1 MAVHDSLF
9 FRIEV
14 PSYFCRIKSINMKMT
29 PTRGILK
36 RRVLGTFLV
45 LTILLNP
52 AKIFAQSTLDFEWPV
67 HKITPIFKDFI
78 KAYNTNDLKKIT
90 AFTTKY
96 YEKDVV
102 KAAAYW
108 PRIFA
113 EYAEITPFI
122 VATEWSNERSLAIWF
137 QGKHTKNWV
146 EITLHMNTDNGK
158 IVGKTVARGYRP
170 SGTLPPYNSISSEA
184 IKTHLKAYLKKLDA
198 LDYFSGSV
206 LVAKGDTILFEDA
219 YGDSHKKRGTKNDS
233 ITVFNIASTTKTVT
247 AIAIAKLAEQGKLKF
262 TDLLSTY
269 VPEYPKDIA
278 NQVSIHHLL
287 THTSGIELD
296 DYEPF
301 NIANDKARN
310 LEESLQAQLKYIDSL
325 NEGRRNNFKVLN
337 KHDYSNEN
345 FTLLGV
351 IIERSSGMSYAEY
364 IEKTI
369 FEPLGMKN
377 SFVDI
382 QKLAKR
388 QNKAVGYTFFDK
400 EDTFIK
406 GIRRENEGVGLY
418 LAPEGGIYSN
428 PRDLYTYFKAIN
440 KHTFINRET
449 KELLQKKHVK
459 LFATK
464 EMSRFYGYG
473 FEVNSI
479 GKATTIGHRGV
490 TIGVGST
497 FEYYPKEDYYVI
509 VLSNYGSMPGAAVA
523 AHIRDL
529 ISPN

>member
-1 MAVHDSLF
+1 
-9 FRIEV
+9 
-14 PSYFCRIKSINMKMT
+14 MKKT
-29 PTRGILK
+29 VTRSTLK
-36 RRVLGTFLV
+36 KKVLGTFLA
-45 LTILLNP
+45 LTILLNTSE
-52 AKIFAQSTLDFEWPV
+52 ILGQSTVNFEWPG

-96 YEKDVV
+96 YEKDIV

-108 PRIFA
+108 TGIFA
-113 EYAEITPFI
+113 EYGEITPFS

-137 QGKHTKNWV
+137 HGKHTKNWV

-158 IVGKTVARGYRP
+158 IIGKTVARGYRP
-170 SGTLPPYNSISSEA
+170 SGPLPPYNPISSEEMN
-184 IKTHLKAYLKKLDA
+184 THLKTYLKKLDA

-206 LVAKGDTILFEDA
+206 LVAKGDTILFEGA
-219 YGDSHKKRGTKNDS
+219 YGDSNKKRGTKNDRN
-233 ITVFNIASTTKTVT
+233 TTFNIASTTKTVT

-269 VPEYPKDIA
+269 IPEYPKDIA

-310 LEESLQAQLKYIDSL
+310 LEESLQAQLKFIDSL
-325 NEGRRNNFKVLN
+325 NEGRRKNFKVLH

-351 IIERSSGMSYAEY
+351 VIERASGMNYAEY
-364 IEKTI
+364 VEKTI

-388 QNKAVGYTFFDK
+388 QNKAIGYTFFDK
-400 EDTFIK
+400 DDTFIK
-406 GIRRENEGVGLY
+406 GTRRENGGTGLY
-418 LAPEGGIYSN
+418 LAPEGGIYST

-459 LFATK
+459 LFAAK

-509 VLSNYGSMPGAAVA
+509 VLSNYGAMPGAAVA